1 MHHTRLLFLMKIYI
15 RIYIRIYHKVLKDP
29 IAIKMNMLI
38 HVTSLF
44 RQITHFHIYLLSTV
58 THLAGVLNVGH
69 LLLLE
74 YPSVITEA
82 GSRKFNVV

>member
-1 MHHTRLLFLMKIYI
+1 MKKAKVAGCLMA
-15 RIYIRIYHKVLKDP
+15 DE
-29 IAIKMNMLI
+29 AE
-38 HVTSLF
+38 T
-44 RQITHFHIYLLSTV
+44 LSTV